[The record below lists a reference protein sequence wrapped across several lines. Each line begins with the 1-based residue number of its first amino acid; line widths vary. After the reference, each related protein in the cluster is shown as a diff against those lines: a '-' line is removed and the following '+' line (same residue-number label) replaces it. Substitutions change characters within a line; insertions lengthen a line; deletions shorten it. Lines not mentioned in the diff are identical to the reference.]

1 MGDGVEKIFV
11 GSCCMHGPLI
21 IIWSYITYNS
31 HFVSDLQVI
40 TLVACLLAIS
50 ALTNLIIDAQSFKN
64 DNAIFIN
71 PLRICMQYA
80 FFSTFDI
87 AHWIF
92 AYSYYAISQRIKS
105 KETHKLNK
113 RLKETNIVMLLLNL
127 VVPAVY
133 CIFLTTKK

>member
-1 MGDGVEKIFV
+1 
-11 GSCCMHGPLI
+11 
-21 IIWSYITYNS
+21 
-31 HFVSDLQVI
+31 
-40 TLVACLLAIS
+40 
-50 ALTNLIIDAQSFKN
+50 
-64 DNAIFIN
+64 
-71 PLRICMQYA
+71 MQYA